1 MRARIFKPAKT
12 AMQSGAAGTREW
24 VLEYEPEEPRA
35 REPLMGWTA
44 SGDTKR
50 QVRLRFDTR
59 EAAEAYAK
67 RLGISYQIFPPR
79 EPRLQIKAYADNFR
93 YDRRTPWT
101 H

>member
-1 MRARIFKPAKT
+1 
-12 AMQSGAAGTREW
+12 MQSGMAGTREW
-24 VLEYEPEEPRA
+24 VLEFEPEEPRGQ
-35 REPLMGWTA
+35 EPLMGWTG

-67 RLGISYQIFPPR
+67 RLGIPYQVFPPR
-79 EPRLQIKAYADNFR
+79 EPKLQIKAYADNFR